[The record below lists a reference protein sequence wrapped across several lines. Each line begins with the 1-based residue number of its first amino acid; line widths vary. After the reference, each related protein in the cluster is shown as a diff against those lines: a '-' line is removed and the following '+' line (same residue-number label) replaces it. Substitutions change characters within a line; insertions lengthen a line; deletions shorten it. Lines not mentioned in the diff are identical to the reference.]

1 MLNGPL
7 RSYHL
12 AKIGK
17 KILKFASIILYFALP
32 KPKSNEMGE
41 NLVIVESPAKAKTIE
56 KFLGKGYT
64 VKSSFGHIRD
74 LKKTGLGIDIE
85 HGFLPQYEIAA
96 DKKKTVSE
104 LTAASQKADT
114 VWLASDED
122 REGEAIAWHLAETL
136 ALPQEKTRRI
146 VFHEITKNAI
156 LEAIENPRDIDMNL
170 VKAQQAR
177 RVLDRLVGFELSPI
191 LWKKIQPK
199 LSAGRVQSVALKLIV
214 DREREI
220 AAFEA
225 KPYFRVEGSF
235 LVEGS
240 QKPVRAVLDRRFDT
254 EEQACAFLERCK
266 GAQFSVASVEKKET
280 RRSPAPPFTTST
292 LQQEAA
298 RKLGFS
304 VSQTMSIA
312 QRLYEAGLI
321 TYMRTDSMNLSTL
334 ALGTTKETVVRMY
347 GADYSKVRNY
357 RTRVKGAQEAHEAIR
372 PTYVSN
378 PDIEG
383 TATEKRLY
391 NLIWKRTVAC
401 QMADAL
407 LEKTEVEICGTGMEE
422 RFLASGEQILFD
434 GFLKVYIESHDDEE
448 EDETL
453 SVLPRFGEGQLL
465 HCESIAA
472 SEKYTQHPPRYSEAS
487 LVKKLEELGIG
498 RPSTYASTVSTITTR
513 GYIIKGDKPG
523 SMQEV
528 CTLTLKDGAV
538 RRSVRQEKVG
548 AEKKKLLPENIGMV
562 VTDFL
567 AANFADILNYG
578 FTAKVEESFDKV
590 AKGKMQWNKL
600 ISDFYGPF
608 HVQVENSL
616 QDREHTRSERFIGN
630 DPVSGKPITA
640 RIGRFG
646 PLLQKGASDDP
657 ERQFVS
663 LKKGQLIESVTME
676 DALLLFALPRVVG
689 RYRDE
694 EITTAI
700 GRFGP
705 YVKYGGKF
713 VSLTKG
719 LDPYTLTE
727 AQAVALIEESQTKEK
742 QKVIA
747 DFPNAGI
754 QVLDGRYGPYLKR
767 GKENFK
773 IPKGTDPSALT
784 EEACLEI
791 ISKAEPKAKGK
802 KK

>member
-1 MLNGPL
+1 M
-7 RSYHL
+7 S
-12 AKIGK
+12 
-17 KILKFASIILYFALP
+17 
-32 KPKSNEMGE
+32 E
-41 NLVIVESPAKAKTIE
+41 NLVIVESPAKARTIE

-74 LKKTGLGIDIE
+74 LKKKGLGIDIE
-85 HGFLPQYEIAA
+85 NGFLPQYEISS

-104 LTAASQKADT
+104 LKTAAGKADT

-136 ALPQEKTRRI
+136 SLDPEKTRRI

-156 LEAIENPRDIDMNL
+156 LDAIENPRDIDMNL

-199 LSAGRVQSVALKLIV
+199 LSAGRVQSVALRLIV

-220 AAFEA
+220 SAFEA
-225 KPYFRVEGSF
+225 KPYFRVEGVF
-235 LVEGS
+235 YAEGS
-240 QKPVRAVLDRRFDT
+240 KKPIHATLDRKFDT
-254 EEQACAFLERCK
+254 EDEARAFLERCR
-266 GAQFSVASVEKKET
+266 GEEFHIASVDKREA

-298 RKLGFS
+298 RKLGYS

-334 ALGTTKETVVRMY
+334 ALGTTKEVVTRLY
-347 GADYSKVRNY
+347 GAPYAKTRNY
-357 RTRVKGAQEAHEAIR
+357 HTHTKGAQEAHEAIR

-378 PDIEG
+378 LDIEG

-401 QMADAL
+401 QMADAVV
-407 LEKTEVEICGTGMEE
+407 EKTDVEIRGSRIAEM
-422 RFLASGEQILFD
+422 FLASGEQILFD
-434 GFLKVYIESHDDEE
+434 GFLKVYIEGRDDEE
-448 EDETL
+448 SENLT
-453 SVLPRFGEGQLL
+453 VLPTLGEGQLL
-465 HCESIAA
+465 NCNQISAIQ
-472 SEKYTQHPPRYSEAS
+472 KYTQHLPRYSEAS

-498 RPSTYASTVSTITTR
+498 RPSTYASTVSTLITR

-523 SMQEV
+523 LDQEV
-528 CTLTLKDGAV
+528 CQLDLRDGQIT
-538 RRSVRQEKVG
+538 RSVRHEKTG
-548 AEKKKLLPENIGMV
+548 AEKKKLLPENIGIV

-567 AANFADILNYG
+567 AANFADILDYG
-578 FTAKVEESFDKV
+578 FTAQVEESFDKV
-590 AKGKMQWNKL
+590 AKGRLSWDKV

-608 HVQVENSL
+608 HKEVDGSL
-616 QDREHTRSERFIGN
+616 QDQEHTRSERLIGY
-630 DPVSGKPITA
+630 DPVTGKPISA

-657 ERQFVS
+657 DKQFVS
-663 LKKGQLIESVTME
+663 LRKGQLIETITLE
-676 DALLLFALPRVVG
+676 DALQLFALPRVVG
-689 RYRDE
+689 HYGDA

-705 YVKYGGKF
+705 YVKYDGHF
-713 VSLTKG
+713 VSLAKG
-719 LDPYTLTE
+719 QDPYTLTE
-727 AQAVALIEESQTKEK
+727 EQAIALIEESRNKETK
-742 QKVIA
+742 KVIA
-747 DFPNAGI
+747 DFPDAGI
-754 QVLDGRYGPYLKR
+754 QILNGRYGPYLKK
-767 GKENFK
+767 GKENYR
-773 IPKGTDPSALT
+773 IPKKQDAASLT
-784 EEACLEI
+784 LEDCLAI
-791 ISKAEPKAKGK
+791 ISKAEK

>member
-1 MLNGPL
+1 
-7 RSYHL
+7 
-12 AKIGK
+12 
-17 KILKFASIILYFALP
+17 
-32 KPKSNEMGE
+32 MGE

-74 LKKTGLGIDIE
+74 LKKKGLGIDLE
-85 HGFLPQYEIAA
+85 HGFEPQYEISS

-104 LTAASQKADT
+104 LSAAAAKADM

-136 ALPQEKTRRI
+136 GLPVEKTRRI
-146 VFHEITKNAI
+146 VFHEITKPAI
-156 LEAIENPRDIDMNL
+156 LAAIENPRDIDMNL

-220 AAFEA
+220 AAFDA
-225 KPYFRVEGSF
+225 KPFFRVEGIF
-235 LVEGS
+235 IPEGS
-240 QKPVRAVLDRRFDT
+240 KKPVHATLDRKFDT
-254 EEQACAFLERCK
+254 EEEARAFLERCK
-266 GAQFSVASVEKKET
+266 GESFRVEHIEKREA

-321 TYMRTDSMNLSTL
+321 TYMRTDSMNLSSL
-334 ALGTTKETVVRMY
+334 AIATTKETVTKLY

-357 RTRVKGAQEAHEAIR
+357 HTKVKGAQEAHEAIR

-378 PDIEG
+378 LEIEG
-383 TATEKRLY
+383 TSTEKRLY

-401 QMADAL
+401 QMADAVV
-407 LEKTEVEICGTGMEE
+407 EKTDVSICGEKIAE
-422 RFLASGEQILFD
+422 KFLVTGEQILFD
-434 GFLKVYIESHDDEE
+434 GFLKVYIEGRDDEE
-448 EDETL
+448 DEVQA
-453 SVLPRFGEGQLL
+453 VLPQLDEGQALRSQ
-465 HCESIAA
+465 SITAT
-472 SEKYTQHPPRYSEAS
+472 EKFSQHPPRYSEAS

-523 SMQEV
+523 VARQYAEM
-528 CTLTLKDGAV
+528 TLQDGV
-538 RRSVRQEKVG
+538 ITHVFKTEMVG
-548 AEKKKLLPENIGMV
+548 AEKKKLLPENIGIV

-567 AANFADILNYG
+567 AANFEDILNYG
-578 FTAKVEESFDKV
+578 FTAHVEESFDKV
-590 AKGKMQWNKL
+590 AKGQQKWDKV

-608 HVQVENSL
+608 HKEVDESL
-616 QDREHTRSERFIGN
+616 QDREHTRSERFIGI
-630 DPVSGKPITA
+630 DPATGKPISA

-646 PLLQKGASDDP
+646 PLLQRGDNDDP
-657 ERQFVS
+657 QKQFVS
-663 LKKGQLIESVTME
+663 LKKGQLIETVTLE
-676 DALLLFALPRVVG
+676 DALQLFALPRTVG
-689 RYRDE
+689 HYGDY

-705 YVKYGGKF
+705 YVKYNGKF
-713 VSLTKG
+713 VSLAKG
-719 LDPYTLTE
+719 QDPYTITE
-727 AQAVALIEESQTKEK
+727 EQAVALIEESLNKESK
-742 QKVIA
+742 RVIA
-747 DFPNAGI
+747 EFPGGI
-754 QVLDGRYGPYLKR
+754 QVLNGRYGPYIKQ
-767 GKENFK
+767 GKENYK
-773 IPKGTDPSALT
+773 IPKRTDPSTLT

-791 ISKAEPKAKGK
+791 IAKVSK

>member
-1 MLNGPL
+1 
-7 RSYHL
+7 
-12 AKIGK
+12 
-17 KILKFASIILYFALP
+17 
-32 KPKSNEMGE
+32 MGE

-74 LKKTGLGIDIE
+74 LKKKGLGIDIAN
-85 HGFLPQYEIAA
+85 GFLPEYEISS
-96 DKKKTVSE
+96 DKKKTVAE
-104 LTAASQKADT
+104 LTAAAKAAAT

-136 ALPQEKTRRI
+136 GLPVEKTRRI

-225 KPYFRVEGSF
+225 KPFFRVEGLF
-235 LVEGS
+235 YTEGS
-240 QKPVRAVLDRRFDT
+240 KKPIRATLDRKFET
-254 EEQACAFLERCK
+254 EAQARAFLERCR
-266 GAQFSVASVEKKET
+266 GEQFAVASVEKKEA

-298 RKLGFS
+298 RKLGYS

-334 ALGTTKETVVRMY
+334 ALGTTKEMVTRLY

-357 RTRVKGAQEAHEAIR
+357 HTRVKGAQEAHEAIR
-372 PTYVSN
+372 PTYVSDM
-378 PDIEG
+378 DIEG
-383 TATEKRLY
+383 TSTEKRLY

-401 QMADAL
+401 QMADAVV
-407 LEKTEVEICGTGMEE
+407 EKTEVEICGSNLEE
-422 RFLASGEQILFD
+422 KFIASGEQILFD
-434 GFLKVYIESHDDEE
+434 GFLKVYIEGTDDEE
-448 EDETL
+448 DEVQG
-453 SVLPRFGEGQLL
+453 VLPRIGQGQVLR
-465 HCESIAA
+465 CESIEAI
-472 SEKYTQHPPRYSEAS
+472 EKYTQHPPRYSEAS

-513 GYIIKGDKPG
+513 GYIIKGDKTG
-523 SMQEV
+523 TVHDTCS
-528 CTLTLKDGAV
+528 LTLRDGEI
-538 RRSVRQEKVG
+538 RRTAKQEKIG
-548 AEKKKLLPENIGMV
+548 AEKKKLLPENIGIV

-590 AKGKMQWNKL
+590 AKGRLAWDKV
-600 ISDFYGPF
+600 ISDFYTPF
-608 HVQVENSL
+608 HQEVEGSL
-616 QDREHTRSERFIGN
+616 QDREHTHAERFIGN

-646 PLLQKGASDDP
+646 PLLQKGTSEDP
-657 ERQFVS
+657 DKQFVS
-663 LKKGQLIESVTME
+663 LGKGQLIETITLEEAVK
-676 DALLLFALPRVVG
+676 LFALPRVVG
-689 RYRDE
+689 HLDGQ
-694 EITTAI
+694 EIITSS

-705 YVKYGGKF
+705 YVKYAGKF
-713 VSLTKG
+713 VSLAKG
-719 LDPYTLTE
+719 QDPYTLTE
-727 AQAVALIEESQTKEK
+727 AQAIALIEESRNKEVK
-742 QKVIA
+742 KVIA
-747 DFPNAGI
+747 DFPDSGI
-754 QVLDGRYGPYLKR
+754 QILNGRYGPYLKR
-767 GKENFK
+767 GKDNFK
-773 IPKGTDPSALT
+773 LPRKQDPATLT
-784 EEACLEI
+784 EEECLAI
-791 ISKAEPKAKGK
+791 ISKAGK

>member
-1 MLNGPL
+1 
-7 RSYHL
+7 
-12 AKIGK
+12 
-17 KILKFASIILYFALP
+17 
-32 KPKSNEMGE
+32 MGE

-74 LKKTGLGIDIE
+74 LKKKGLGIDLE
-85 HGFLPQYEIAA
+85 HGFEPQYEISS

-104 LTAASQKADT
+104 LSAAAAKADM

-136 ALPQEKTRRI
+136 GLPVEKTRRI
-146 VFHEITKNAI
+146 VFHEITKPAI
-156 LEAIENPRDIDMNL
+156 LAAIENPRDIDMNL

-220 AAFEA
+220 AAFDA
-225 KPYFRVEGSF
+225 KPFFRVEGIF
-235 LVEGS
+235 IPEGS
-240 QKPVRAVLDRRFDT
+240 KKPVHATLDRKFDT
-254 EEQACAFLERCK
+254 EEEARAFLERCK
-266 GAQFSVASVEKKET
+266 GESFRIEHIEKREA

-321 TYMRTDSMNLSTL
+321 TYMRTDSMNLSSL
-334 ALGTTKETVVRMY
+334 AIATTKETVTKLY
-347 GADYSKVRNY
+347 GAEYSKVRNY
-357 RTRVKGAQEAHEAIR
+357 HTKVKGAQEAHEAIR

-378 PDIEG
+378 LEIEG
-383 TATEKRLY
+383 TSTEKRLY

-401 QMADAL
+401 QMADAVV
-407 LEKTEVEICGTGMEE
+407 EKTDVSICGEKMAEK
-422 RFLASGEQILFD
+422 FLVTGEQILFD
-434 GFLKVYIESHDDEE
+434 GFLKVYIEGRDDEE
-448 EDETL
+448 DEVQA
-453 SVLPRFGEGQLL
+453 VLPQLDEGQALRSQ
-465 HCESIAA
+465 SITAT
-472 SEKYTQHPPRYSEAS
+472 EKFSQHPPRYSEAS

-523 SMQEV
+523 VARQYAEM
-528 CTLTLKDGAV
+528 TLQDGV
-538 RRSVRQEKVG
+538 ITHVFKTEMVG
-548 AEKKKLLPENIGMV
+548 AEKKKLLPENIGIV

-567 AANFADILNYG
+567 AANFEDILNYG
-578 FTAKVEESFDKV
+578 FTAHVEESFDKV
-590 AKGKMQWNKL
+590 AKGQQKWDKV

-608 HVQVENSL
+608 HKEVDESL
-616 QDREHTRSERFIGN
+616 QDREHTRSERFIGI
-630 DPVSGKPITA
+630 DPATGKPISA

-646 PLLQKGASDDP
+646 PLLQRGDNDDP
-657 ERQFVS
+657 QKQFVS
-663 LKKGQLIESVTME
+663 LKKGQLIETVTLE
-676 DALLLFALPRVVG
+676 DALQLFALPRTVG
-689 RYRDE
+689 HYGDY

-705 YVKYGGKF
+705 YVKYNGKF
-713 VSLTKG
+713 VSLAKG
-719 LDPYTLTE
+719 QDPYTITE
-727 AQAVALIEESQTKEK
+727 EQAVALIEESLNKESK
-742 QKVIA
+742 RVIA
-747 DFPNAGI
+747 EFPGGI
-754 QVLDGRYGPYLKR
+754 QVLNGRYGPYIKQ
-767 GKENFK
+767 GKENYK
-773 IPKGTDPSALT
+773 IPKRTDPSTLT

-791 ISKAEPKAKGK
+791 IAKVSK

>member
-1 MLNGPL
+1 M
-7 RSYHL
+7 S
-12 AKIGK
+12 
-17 KILKFASIILYFALP
+17 
-32 KPKSNEMGE
+32 E
-41 NLVIVESPAKAKTIE
+41 NLVIVESPAKARTIE

-74 LKKTGLGIDIE
+74 LKKKGLGIDIE
-85 HGFLPQYEIAA
+85 NGFLPQYEISS

-104 LTAASQKADT
+104 LKTAAGKADT

-136 ALPQEKTRRI
+136 SLDPEKTRRI

-156 LEAIENPRDIDMNL
+156 LDAIENPRDIDMNL

-199 LSAGRVQSVALKLIV
+199 LSAGRVQSVALRLIV

-220 AAFEA
+220 SAFEA
-225 KPYFRVEGSF
+225 KPYFRVEGVF
-235 LVEGS
+235 YAEGS
-240 QKPVRAVLDRRFDT
+240 KKPIHATLDRKFDT
-254 EEQACAFLERCK
+254 EDEARAFLERCR
-266 GAQFSVASVEKKET
+266 GEEFHIASVDKREA

-298 RKLGFS
+298 RKLGYS

-334 ALGTTKETVVRMY
+334 ALGTTKEVVTRLY
-347 GADYSKVRNY
+347 GAPYAKTRNY
-357 RTRVKGAQEAHEAIR
+357 HTHTKGAQEAHEAIR

-378 PDIEG
+378 LDIEG

-401 QMADAL
+401 QMADAVV
-407 LEKTEVEICGTGMEE
+407 EKTDVEIRGSRITEK
-422 RFLASGEQILFD
+422 FLASGEQILFD
-434 GFLKVYIESHDDEE
+434 GFLKVYIEGRDDEE
-448 EDETL
+448 SENLT
-453 SVLPRFGEGQLL
+453 VLPTLGEGQLL
-465 HCESIAA
+465 NCNQISAIQ
-472 SEKYTQHPPRYSEAS
+472 KYTQHLPRYSEAS

-498 RPSTYASTVSTITTR
+498 RPSTYASTVSTLITR

-523 SMQEV
+523 LDQEV
-528 CTLTLKDGAV
+528 CQLDLRDGQIT
-538 RRSVRQEKVG
+538 RSVRHEKTG
-548 AEKKKLLPENIGMV
+548 AEKKKLLPENIGIV

-567 AANFADILNYG
+567 AANFADILDYG
-578 FTAKVEESFDKV
+578 FTAQVEESFDKV
-590 AKGKMQWNKL
+590 AKGRLSWDKV

-608 HVQVENSL
+608 HKEVDGSL
-616 QDREHTRSERFIGN
+616 QDQEHTRSERLIGY
-630 DPVSGKPITA
+630 DPASGKPISA

-657 ERQFVS
+657 DKQFVS
-663 LKKGQLIESVTME
+663 LRKGQLIETITLE
-676 DALLLFALPRVVG
+676 DALQLFALPRVVG
-689 RYRDE
+689 HYGDA

-705 YVKYGGKF
+705 YVKYDGHF
-713 VSLTKG
+713 VSLAKG
-719 LDPYTLTE
+719 QDPYTLTE
-727 AQAVALIEESQTKEK
+727 EQAIALIEESRNKESK
-742 QKVIA
+742 KVIA
-747 DFPNAGI
+747 DFPDAGI
-754 QVLDGRYGPYLKR
+754 QILNGRYGPYLKK
-767 GKENFK
+767 GKENYR
-773 IPKGTDPSALT
+773 IPKKQDAASLT
-784 EEACLEI
+784 LEDCLTI
-791 ISKAEPKAKGK
+791 ISKAEK

>member
-1 MLNGPL
+1 
-7 RSYHL
+7 
-12 AKIGK
+12 
-17 KILKFASIILYFALP
+17 
-32 KPKSNEMGE
+32 MGE

-74 LKKTGLGIDIE
+74 LKKKGLGIDIA
-85 HGFLPQYEIAA
+85 HGFLPEYEISS
-96 DKKKTVSE
+96 DKKKTVAE
-104 LTAASQKADT
+104 LTAAAKAAGT

-122 REGEAIAWHLAETL
+122 REGEAIAWHLSETL
-136 ALPQEKTRRI
+136 GLPVEKTRRI
-146 VFHEITKNAI
+146 VFHEITKHAI

-225 KPYFRVEGSF
+225 KPFFRVEGIF
-235 LVEGS
+235 YAEGS
-240 QKPVRAVLDRRFDT
+240 KKPIRATLDRKFET
-254 EEQACAFLERCK
+254 EAEARAFLERCR
-266 GAQFSVASVEKKET
+266 GEQFAVASVEKKEA

-334 ALGTTKETVVRMY
+334 ALGTTKEVVTRLY

-357 RTRVKGAQEAHEAIR
+357 HTRVKGAQEAHEAIR

-378 PDIEG
+378 LDIEG
-383 TATEKRLY
+383 TSTEKRLY

-401 QMADAL
+401 QMADAVV
-407 LEKTEVEICGTGMEE
+407 EKTDVVICGSRLEE

-434 GFLKVYIESHDDEE
+434 GFLKVYIEGRDDEE
-448 EDETL
+448 DEVQG
-453 SVLPRFGEGQLL
+453 VLPRIGQGQLL
-465 HCESIAA
+465 RCESIEAA
-472 SEKYTQHPPRYSEAS
+472 EKYTQHPPRYSEAS

-523 SMQEV
+523 AVYET
-528 CTLTLKDGAV
+528 CCLKLQDDTITRTAK
-538 RRSVRQEKVG
+538 QEKVG
-548 AEKKKLLPENIGMV
+548 AEKKKLLPENIGIV

-590 AKGKMQWNKL
+590 AKGSLAWDKV
-600 ISDFYGPF
+600 ISDFYTPF
-608 HVQVENSL
+608 HQEVEGSL
-616 QDREHTRSERFIGN
+616 QDREHTHAERLIGH
-630 DPVSGKPITA
+630 DPATGKPITA

-646 PLLQKGASDDP
+646 PLLQKGAADDP
-657 ERQFVS
+657 DKQFVS
-663 LKKGQLIESVTME
+663 LGKGQLIETITLE
-676 DALLLFALPRVVG
+676 DALKLFALPRVVG
-689 RYRDE
+689 HLNGQ
-694 EITTAI
+694 EILTAI

-705 YVKYGGKF
+705 YVKYDGKF
-713 VSLTKG
+713 VSLAKG
-719 LDPYTLTE
+719 QDPYTLTE
-727 AQAVALIEESQTKEK
+727 AQAIALIEDSQNKDAK
-742 QKVIA
+742 KVIA
-747 DFPNAGI
+747 DFPGSGMQILN
-754 QVLDGRYGPYLKR
+754 GRYGPYLKR
-767 GKENFK
+767 GKDNFK
-773 IPKGTDPSALT
+773 LPKKKDPATLT
-784 EEACLEI
+784 EEECLAI
-791 ISKAEPKAKGK
+791 ISKAEK

>member
-1 MLNGPL
+1 M
-7 RSYHL
+7 S
-12 AKIGK
+12 
-17 KILKFASIILYFALP
+17 
-32 KPKSNEMGE
+32 E
-41 NLVIVESPAKAKTIE
+41 NLVIVESPAKARTIE

-74 LKKTGLGIDIE
+74 LKKKGLGIDIE
-85 HGFLPQYEIAA
+85 NGFLPQYEISS

-104 LTAASQKADT
+104 LKTAAGKADT

-136 ALPQEKTRRI
+136 SLDPEKTRRI

-156 LEAIENPRDIDMNL
+156 LDAIENPRDIDMNL

-199 LSAGRVQSVALKLIV
+199 LSAGRVQSVALRLIV

-220 AAFEA
+220 SAFEA
-225 KPYFRVEGSF
+225 KPYFRVEGVF
-235 LVEGS
+235 YAEGS
-240 QKPVRAVLDRRFDT
+240 KKPIHATLDRKFDT
-254 EEQACAFLERCK
+254 EDEARAFLERCR
-266 GAQFSVASVEKKET
+266 GEEFHIASVDKREA

-298 RKLGFS
+298 RKLGYS

-334 ALGTTKETVVRMY
+334 ALGTTKEVVTRLY
-347 GADYSKVRNY
+347 GAPYAKTRNY
-357 RTRVKGAQEAHEAIR
+357 HTHTKGAQEAHEAIR

-378 PDIEG
+378 LDIEG

-401 QMADAL
+401 QMADAVV
-407 LEKTEVEICGTGMEE
+407 EKTDVEIRGGRIAEK
-422 RFLASGEQILFD
+422 FLASGEQILFD
-434 GFLKVYIESHDDEE
+434 GFLKVYIEGRDDEE
-448 EDETL
+448 SENLT
-453 SVLPRFGEGQLL
+453 VLPTLGEGQLL
-465 HCESIAA
+465 NCNQISAIQ
-472 SEKYTQHPPRYSEAS
+472 KYTQHLPRYSEAS

-498 RPSTYASTVSTITTR
+498 RPSTYASTVSTLITR

-523 SMQEV
+523 VDQEV
-528 CTLTLKDGAV
+528 CQLDLRDGQIT
-538 RRSVRQEKVG
+538 RSVRHEKTG
-548 AEKKKLLPENIGMV
+548 AEKKKLLPENIGIV

-567 AANFADILNYG
+567 AANFADILDYG
-578 FTAKVEESFDKV
+578 FTAQVEESFDKV
-590 AKGKMQWNKL
+590 AKGRLNWDKV

-608 HVQVENSL
+608 HKEVDGSL
-616 QDREHTRSERFIGN
+616 QDQEHTRSERLIGY
-630 DPVSGKPITA
+630 DPASGKPISA

-657 ERQFVS
+657 DKQFVS
-663 LKKGQLIESVTME
+663 LRKGQLIETITLE
-676 DALLLFALPRVVG
+676 DALQLFALPRVVG
-689 RYRDE
+689 HYGDA

-705 YVKYGGKF
+705 YVKYDGHF
-713 VSLTKG
+713 VSLAKG
-719 LDPYTLTE
+719 QDPYTLTE
-727 AQAVALIEESQTKEK
+727 EQAIALIEESRNKETK
-742 QKVIA
+742 KVIA
-747 DFPNAGI
+747 DFPDAGI
-754 QVLDGRYGPYLKR
+754 QILNGRYGPYLKK
-767 GKENFK
+767 GKENYR
-773 IPKGTDPSALT
+773 IPKKQDAASLT
-784 EEACLEI
+784 LEDCLAI
-791 ISKAEPKAKGK
+791 ISKAEK

>member
-1 MLNGPL
+1 M
-7 RSYHL
+7 S
-12 AKIGK
+12 
-17 KILKFASIILYFALP
+17 
-32 KPKSNEMGE
+32 E
-41 NLVIVESPAKAKTIE
+41 NLVIVESPAKARTIE

-74 LKKTGLGIDIE
+74 LKKKGLGIDIE
-85 HGFLPQYEIAA
+85 NGFLPQYEISS

-104 LTAASQKADT
+104 LKTAAGKADT

-136 ALPQEKTRRI
+136 SLDPEKTRRI

-156 LEAIENPRDIDMNL
+156 LDAIENPRDIDMNL

-199 LSAGRVQSVALKLIV
+199 LSAGRVQSVALRLIV

-220 AAFEA
+220 SAFEA
-225 KPYFRVEGSF
+225 KPYFRVEGVF
-235 LVEGS
+235 YAEGS
-240 QKPVRAVLDRRFDT
+240 KKPIHATLDRKFDT
-254 EEQACAFLERCK
+254 EDEARAFLERCR
-266 GAQFSVASVEKKET
+266 GEEFHIASVDKREA

-298 RKLGFS
+298 RKLGYS

-334 ALGTTKETVVRMY
+334 ALGTTKEVVTRLY
-347 GADYSKVRNY
+347 GAPYAKTRNY
-357 RTRVKGAQEAHEAIR
+357 HTHTKGAQEAHEAIR

-378 PDIEG
+378 LDIEG

-401 QMADAL
+401 QMADAVV
-407 LEKTEVEICGTGMEE
+407 EKTDVEIRGGRITEK
-422 RFLASGEQILFD
+422 FLASGEQILFD
-434 GFLKVYIESHDDEE
+434 GFLKVYIEGRDDEE
-448 EDETL
+448 SENLT
-453 SVLPRFGEGQLL
+453 VLPTLGEGQLL
-465 HCESIAA
+465 NCNQISAIQ
-472 SEKYTQHPPRYSEAS
+472 KYTQHLPRYSEAS

-498 RPSTYASTVSTITTR
+498 RPSTYASTVSTLITR

-523 SMQEV
+523 VDQEV
-528 CTLTLKDGAV
+528 CQLDLRDGQIT
-538 RRSVRQEKVG
+538 RSVRHEKTG
-548 AEKKKLLPENIGMV
+548 AEKKKLLPENIGIV

-567 AANFADILNYG
+567 AANFADILDYG
-578 FTAKVEESFDKV
+578 FTAQVEESFDKV
-590 AKGKMQWNKL
+590 AKGRLSWDKV

-608 HVQVENSL
+608 HKEVDGSL
-616 QDREHTRSERFIGN
+616 QDQEHTRSERLIGY
-630 DPVSGKPITA
+630 DPVTGKPISA

-657 ERQFVS
+657 DKQFVS
-663 LKKGQLIESVTME
+663 LRKGQLIETITLE
-676 DALLLFALPRVVG
+676 DALQLFALPRVVG
-689 RYRDE
+689 HYGDA

-705 YVKYGGKF
+705 YVKYDGHF
-713 VSLTKG
+713 VSLAKG
-719 LDPYTLTE
+719 QDPYTLTE
-727 AQAVALIEESQTKEK
+727 EQAIALIEESRNKETK
-742 QKVIA
+742 KVIA
-747 DFPNAGI
+747 DFPDAGI
-754 QVLDGRYGPYLKR
+754 QILNGRYGPYLKK
-767 GKENFK
+767 GKENYR
-773 IPKGTDPSALT
+773 IPKKQDAASLT
-784 EEACLEI
+784 LEDCLAI
-791 ISKAEPKAKGK
+791 ISKAEK

>member
-1 MLNGPL
+1 
-7 RSYHL
+7 
-12 AKIGK
+12 
-17 KILKFASIILYFALP
+17 
-32 KPKSNEMGE
+32 MGE
-41 NLVIVESPAKAKTIE
+41 NLVIVESPAKARTIE

-74 LKKTGLGIDIE
+74 LKKKGLGIDIE
-85 HGFLPQYEIAA
+85 NGFLPQYEISS

-104 LTAASQKADT
+104 LKTAAGKADT

-136 ALPQEKTRRI
+136 SLDPEKTRRI

-156 LEAIENPRDIDMNL
+156 LDAIENPRDIDMNL

-199 LSAGRVQSVALKLIV
+199 LSAGRVQSVALRLIV

-220 AAFEA
+220 SAFEA
-225 KPYFRVEGSF
+225 KPYFRVEGVF
-235 LVEGS
+235 YAEGS
-240 QKPVRAVLDRRFDT
+240 KKPIHATLDRKFDT
-254 EEQACAFLERCK
+254 EDEARAFLERCR
-266 GAQFSVASVEKKET
+266 GEEFHIASVDKREA

-298 RKLGFS
+298 RKLGYS

-334 ALGTTKETVVRMY
+334 ALGTTKEVVTRLY
-347 GADYSKVRNY
+347 GAPYAKTRNY
-357 RTRVKGAQEAHEAIR
+357 HTHTKGAQEAHEAIR

-378 PDIEG
+378 LDIEG

-401 QMADAL
+401 QMADAVV
-407 LEKTEVEICGTGMEE
+407 EKTDVEIRGSRIAEK
-422 RFLASGEQILFD
+422 FLASGEQILFD
-434 GFLKVYIESHDDEE
+434 GFLKVYIEGRDDEE
-448 EDETL
+448 SENLT
-453 SVLPRFGEGQLL
+453 VLPTLGEGQLL
-465 HCESIAA
+465 NCNQISAIQ
-472 SEKYTQHPPRYSEAS
+472 KYTQHLPRYSEAS

-498 RPSTYASTVSTITTR
+498 RPSTYASTVSTLITR

-523 SMQEV
+523 VDQEV
-528 CTLTLKDGAV
+528 CQLDLRDGQIT
-538 RRSVRQEKVG
+538 RSVRHEKTG
-548 AEKKKLLPENIGMV
+548 AEKKKLLPENIGIV

-567 AANFADILNYG
+567 AANFADILDYG
-578 FTAKVEESFDKV
+578 FTAQVEESFDKV
-590 AKGKMQWNKL
+590 AKGRLSWDKV

-608 HVQVENSL
+608 HKEVDGSL
-616 QDREHTRSERFIGN
+616 QDQEHTRSERLIGY
-630 DPVSGKPITA
+630 DPVSGKPISA

-657 ERQFVS
+657 DKQFVS
-663 LKKGQLIESVTME
+663 LRKGQLIETITLE
-676 DALLLFALPRVVG
+676 DALQLFALPRVVG
-689 RYRDE
+689 HYGDA

-705 YVKYGGKF
+705 YVKYDGHF
-713 VSLTKG
+713 VSLAKG
-719 LDPYTLTE
+719 QDPYTLTE
-727 AQAVALIEESQTKEK
+727 EQAIALIEESRNKETK
-742 QKVIA
+742 KVIA
-747 DFPNAGI
+747 DFTDAGI
-754 QVLDGRYGPYLKR
+754 QILNGRYGPYLKK
-767 GKENFK
+767 GKENYR
-773 IPKGTDPSALT
+773 IPKKQDAASLT
-784 EEACLEI
+784 LEDCLAI
-791 ISKAEPKAKGK
+791 ISKAEK

>member
-1 MLNGPL
+1 
-7 RSYHL
+7 
-12 AKIGK
+12 
-17 KILKFASIILYFALP
+17 
-32 KPKSNEMGE
+32 MGE

-74 LKKTGLGIDIE
+74 LKKKGLGIDIAN
-85 HGFLPQYEIAA
+85 GFLPEYEISS
-96 DKKKTVSE
+96 DKKKTVAE
-104 LTAASQKADT
+104 LTAAAKAAAT

-136 ALPQEKTRRI
+136 GLPVEKTRRI

-177 RVLDRLVGFELSPI
+177 RVPDRLVGFELSPI

-225 KPYFRVEGSF
+225 KPFFRVEGLF
-235 LVEGS
+235 FTEGS
-240 QKPVRAVLDRRFDT
+240 KKPIRATLDRKFET
-254 EEQACAFLERCK
+254 EAQARAFLERCR
-266 GAQFSVASVEKKET
+266 GEQFAVASVEKKEA

-298 RKLGFS
+298 RKLGYS

-334 ALGTTKETVVRMY
+334 ALGTAKEMVTRLY

-357 RTRVKGAQEAHEAIR
+357 HTRVKGAQEAHEAIR

-378 PDIEG
+378 MDIEG
-383 TATEKRLY
+383 TSTEKRLY

-401 QMADAL
+401 QMADAVV
-407 LEKTEVEICGTGMEE
+407 EKTEVEICGSKLEE
-422 RFLASGEQILFD
+422 KFIASGEQILFD
-434 GFLKVYIESHDDEE
+434 GFLKVYIEGTDDEE
-448 EDETL
+448 DEVQG
-453 SVLPRFGEGQLL
+453 VLPRIGQGQVLR
-465 HCESIAA
+465 CESIEAT
-472 SEKYTQHPPRYSEAS
+472 EKYTQHPPRYSEAS

-523 SMQEV
+523 TV
-528 CTLTLKDGAV
+528 YNTCTLTLREGEI
-538 RRSVRQEKVG
+538 RRTAKQEKIG
-548 AEKKKLLPENIGMV
+548 AEKKKLLPENIGIV

-590 AKGKMQWNKL
+590 AKGRLAWDKV
-600 ISDFYGPF
+600 ISDFYTPF
-608 HVQVENSL
+608 HQEVEGSL
-616 QDREHTRSERFIGN
+616 QDREHTHAERLIGN

-646 PLLQKGASDDP
+646 PLLQKGTSEDP
-657 ERQFVS
+657 DKQFVS
-663 LKKGQLIESVTME
+663 LGKGQLIETITLEEAVK
-676 DALLLFALPRVVG
+676 LFALPRVVG
-689 RYRDE
+689 QLDGQ
-694 EITTAI
+694 EIITSS

-705 YVKYGGKF
+705 YVKYAGKF
-713 VSLTKG
+713 VSLAKG
-719 LDPYTLTE
+719 QDPYTLTE
-727 AQAVALIEESQTKEK
+727 AQAIALIEESRNKDVK
-742 QKVIA
+742 KVIA
-747 DFPNAGI
+747 DFPNSGI
-754 QVLDGRYGPYLKR
+754 QILNGRYGPYLKR
-767 GKENFK
+767 GKDNFK
-773 IPKGTDPSALT
+773 LPRKQDPATLT
-784 EEACLEI
+784 EEECLAI
-791 ISKAEPKAKGK
+791 ISKAGK

>member
-1 MLNGPL
+1 
-7 RSYHL
+7 
-12 AKIGK
+12 
-17 KILKFASIILYFALP
+17 
-32 KPKSNEMGE
+32 MGE

-74 LKKTGLGIDIE
+74 LKKKGLGIDIAN
-85 HGFLPQYEIAA
+85 GFLPEYEISS
-96 DKKKTVSE
+96 DKKKTVAE
-104 LTAASQKADT
+104 LTAAAKAAAT

-136 ALPQEKTRRI
+136 GLPVEKTRRI

-225 KPYFRVEGSF
+225 KPFFRVEGLF
-235 LVEGS
+235 FTEGS
-240 QKPVRAVLDRRFDT
+240 KKPIRATLDRKFET
-254 EEQACAFLERCK
+254 EAQARAFLERCR
-266 GAQFSVASVEKKET
+266 GEQFAVASVEKKEA

-298 RKLGFS
+298 RKLGYS

-334 ALGTTKETVVRMY
+334 ALGTTKEMVTRLY

-357 RTRVKGAQEAHEAIR
+357 HTRVKGAQEAHEAIR

-378 PDIEG
+378 MDIEG
-383 TATEKRLY
+383 TSTEKRLY

-401 QMADAL
+401 QMADAVV
-407 LEKTEVEICGTGMEE
+407 EKTEVEICGSKLEE
-422 RFLASGEQILFD
+422 KFIASGEQILFD
-434 GFLKVYIESHDDEE
+434 GFLKVYIEGTDDEE
-448 EDETL
+448 DEVQG
-453 SVLPRFGEGQLL
+453 VLPHIGQGQVLR
-465 HCESIAA
+465 CESIEAT
-472 SEKYTQHPPRYSEAS
+472 EKYTQHPPRYSEAS

-523 SMQEV
+523 TVHDTCS
-528 CTLTLKDGAV
+528 LTLRDGEI
-538 RRSVRQEKVG
+538 RRAAKQEKIG
-548 AEKKKLLPENIGMV
+548 AEKKKLLPENIGIV

-590 AKGKMQWNKL
+590 AKGRLAWDKV
-600 ISDFYGPF
+600 ISDFYTPF
-608 HVQVENSL
+608 HQEVEGSL
-616 QDREHTRSERFIGN
+616 QDREHTHAERLIGN

-646 PLLQKGASDDP
+646 PLLQKGTSDDP
-657 ERQFVS
+657 DKQFVS
-663 LKKGQLIESVTME
+663 LGKGQLIETITLEEAVK
-676 DALLLFALPRVVG
+676 LFALPRVVG
-689 RYRDE
+689 HLDGQ
-694 EITTAI
+694 EIITSS

-705 YVKYGGKF
+705 YLKYDGKF
-713 VSLTKG
+713 VSLAKG
-719 LDPYTLTE
+719 QDPYTLTE
-727 AQAVALIEESQTKEK
+727 AQAIALIEESRNKDVK
-742 QKVIA
+742 KVIA
-747 DFPNAGI
+747 DFPNSGI
-754 QVLDGRYGPYLKR
+754 QILNGRYGPYLKR
-767 GKENFK
+767 GKDNFK
-773 IPKGTDPSALT
+773 LPRKQDPATLT
-784 EEACLEI
+784 EEECLAI
-791 ISKAEPKAKGK
+791 ISKAGK

>member
-1 MLNGPL
+1 M
-7 RSYHL
+7 S
-12 AKIGK
+12 
-17 KILKFASIILYFALP
+17 
-32 KPKSNEMGE
+32 E
-41 NLVIVESPAKAKTIE
+41 NLVIVESPAKARTIE

-74 LKKTGLGIDIE
+74 LKKKGLGIDIE
-85 HGFLPQYEIAA
+85 NGFLPQYEISS

-104 LTAASQKADT
+104 LKTAAGKADT

-136 ALPQEKTRRI
+136 SLDPEKTRRI

-156 LEAIENPRDIDMNL
+156 LDAIENPRDIDMNL

-199 LSAGRVQSVALKLIV
+199 LSAGRVQSVALRLIV

-220 AAFEA
+220 SAFEA
-225 KPYFRVEGSF
+225 KPYFRVEGVF
-235 LVEGS
+235 YAEGS
-240 QKPVRAVLDRRFDT
+240 KKPIHATLDRKFDT
-254 EEQACAFLERCK
+254 EDEARAFLERCR
-266 GAQFSVASVEKKET
+266 GEEFHIASVDKREA

-298 RKLGFS
+298 RKLGYS

-334 ALGTTKETVVRMY
+334 ALGTTKEVVTRLY
-347 GADYSKVRNY
+347 GAPYAKTRNY
-357 RTRVKGAQEAHEAIR
+357 HTHTKGAQEAHEAIR

-378 PDIEG
+378 LDIEG

-401 QMADAL
+401 QMADAVV
-407 LEKTEVEICGTGMEE
+407 EKTDVEIRGGRITEK
-422 RFLASGEQILFD
+422 FLASGEQILFD
-434 GFLKVYIESHDDEE
+434 GFLKVYIEGRDDEE
-448 EDETL
+448 SENLT
-453 SVLPRFGEGQLL
+453 VLPTLGEGQLL
-465 HCESIAA
+465 NCNQISAIQ
-472 SEKYTQHPPRYSEAS
+472 KYTQHLPRYSEAS

-498 RPSTYASTVSTITTR
+498 RPSTYASTVSTLITR

-523 SMQEV
+523 LDQEV
-528 CTLTLKDGAV
+528 CQLDLRDGQIT
-538 RRSVRQEKVG
+538 RSVRHEKTG
-548 AEKKKLLPENIGMV
+548 AEKKKLLPENIGIV

-567 AANFADILNYG
+567 AANFADILDYG
-578 FTAKVEESFDKV
+578 FTAQVEESFDKV
-590 AKGKMQWNKL
+590 AKGRLSWDKV

-608 HVQVENSL
+608 HKEVDGSL
-616 QDREHTRSERFIGN
+616 QDQEHTRSERLIGY
-630 DPVSGKPITA
+630 DPASGKPISA

-646 PLLQKGASDDP
+646 PLLQKGTSDDP
-657 ERQFVS
+657 DKQFVS
-663 LKKGQLIESVTME
+663 LRKGQLIETITLE
-676 DALLLFALPRVVG
+676 DALQLFALPRVVG
-689 RYRDE
+689 HYGDA

-705 YVKYGGKF
+705 YVKYDGHF
-713 VSLTKG
+713 VSLAKG
-719 LDPYTLTE
+719 QDPYTLTE
-727 AQAVALIEESQTKEK
+727 EQAIALIEESRNKETK
-742 QKVIA
+742 KVIA
-747 DFPNAGI
+747 DFPDAGI
-754 QVLDGRYGPYLKR
+754 QILNGRYGPYLKK
-767 GKENFK
+767 GKENYR
-773 IPKGTDPSALT
+773 IPKKQDAASLT
-784 EEACLEI
+784 LEDCLAI
-791 ISKAEPKAKGK
+791 ISKAEK

>member
-1 MLNGPL
+1 M
-7 RSYHL
+7 S
-12 AKIGK
+12 
-17 KILKFASIILYFALP
+17 
-32 KPKSNEMGE
+32 E
-41 NLVIVESPAKAKTIE
+41 NLVIVESPAKARTIE

-74 LKKTGLGIDIE
+74 LKKKGLGIDIE
-85 HGFLPQYEIAA
+85 NGFLPQYEISS

-104 LTAASQKADT
+104 LKTAAGKAET

-136 ALPQEKTRRI
+136 SLDPEKTRRI

-156 LEAIENPRDIDMNL
+156 LDAIENPRDIDMNL

-199 LSAGRVQSVALKLIV
+199 LSAGRVQSVALRLIV

-220 AAFEA
+220 SAFEA
-225 KPYFRVEGSF
+225 KPYFRVEGVF
-235 LVEGS
+235 YAEGS
-240 QKPVRAVLDRRFDT
+240 KKPIHATLDRKFDT
-254 EEQACAFLERCK
+254 EDEARAFLERCR
-266 GAQFSVASVEKKET
+266 GEEFHIASVDKREA

-298 RKLGFS
+298 RKLGYS

-334 ALGTTKETVVRMY
+334 ALGTTKEVVTRLY
-347 GADYSKVRNY
+347 GAPYAKTRNY
-357 RTRVKGAQEAHEAIR
+357 HTHTKGAQEAHEAIR

-378 PDIEG
+378 LDIEG

-401 QMADAL
+401 QMADAVV
-407 LEKTEVEICGTGMEE
+407 EKTDVEIRGSRIAEK
-422 RFLASGEQILFD
+422 FLASGEQILFD
-434 GFLKVYIESHDDEE
+434 GFLKVYIEGRDDEE
-448 EDETL
+448 SENLT
-453 SVLPRFGEGQLL
+453 VLPTLGEGQLL
-465 HCESIAA
+465 NCNQISAVQ
-472 SEKYTQHPPRYSEAS
+472 KYTQHLPRYSEAS

-498 RPSTYASTVSTITTR
+498 RPSTYASTVSTLITR

-523 SMQEV
+523 LDQEV
-528 CTLTLKDGAV
+528 CQLDLRDGQIT
-538 RRSVRQEKVG
+538 RSVRHEKTG
-548 AEKKKLLPENIGMV
+548 AEKKKLLPENIGIV

-567 AANFADILNYG
+567 AANFADILDYG
-578 FTAKVEESFDKV
+578 FTAQVEESFDKV
-590 AKGKMQWNKL
+590 AKGRLSWDKV

-608 HVQVENSL
+608 HKEVDGSL
-616 QDREHTRSERFIGN
+616 QDQEHTRSERLIGY
-630 DPVSGKPITA
+630 DPVTGKPISA

-657 ERQFVS
+657 DKQFVS
-663 LKKGQLIESVTME
+663 LRKGQLIETITLE
-676 DALLLFALPRVVG
+676 DALQLFALPRVVG
-689 RYRDE
+689 HYGDA

-705 YVKYGGKF
+705 YVKYDGHF
-713 VSLTKG
+713 VSLAKG
-719 LDPYTLTE
+719 QDPYTLTE
-727 AQAVALIEESQTKEK
+727 EQAIALIEESRNKETK
-742 QKVIA
+742 KVIA
-747 DFPNAGI
+747 DFPDAGI
-754 QVLDGRYGPYLKR
+754 QILNGRYGPYLKK
-767 GKENFK
+767 GKENYR
-773 IPKGTDPSALT
+773 IPKKQDAASLT
-784 EEACLEI
+784 LEDCLAI
-791 ISKAEPKAKGK
+791 ISKAEK

>member
-1 MLNGPL
+1 M
-7 RSYHL
+7 S
-12 AKIGK
+12 
-17 KILKFASIILYFALP
+17 
-32 KPKSNEMGE
+32 E
-41 NLVIVESPAKAKTIE
+41 NLVIVESPAKARTIE

-74 LKKTGLGIDIE
+74 LKKKGLGIDIE
-85 HGFLPQYEIAA
+85 NGFLPQYEISS

-104 LTAASQKADT
+104 LKTAAGKADT

-136 ALPQEKTRRI
+136 SLDPEKTRRI

-156 LEAIENPRDIDMNL
+156 LDAIENPRDIDMNL

-199 LSAGRVQSVALKLIV
+199 LSAGRVQSVALRLIV

-220 AAFEA
+220 SAFEA
-225 KPYFRVEGSF
+225 KPYFRVEGVF
-235 LVEGS
+235 YAEGS
-240 QKPVRAVLDRRFDT
+240 KKPIHATLDRKFDT
-254 EEQACAFLERCK
+254 EDEARAFLERCR
-266 GAQFSVASVEKKET
+266 GEEFHIASVDKREA

-298 RKLGFS
+298 RKLGYS

-334 ALGTTKETVVRMY
+334 ALGTTKEVVTRLY
-347 GADYSKVRNY
+347 GAPYAKTRNY
-357 RTRVKGAQEAHEAIR
+357 HTHTKGAQEAHEAIR

-378 PDIEG
+378 LDIEG

-401 QMADAL
+401 QMADAVV
-407 LEKTEVEICGTGMEE
+407 EKTDVEIRGSRIAEK
-422 RFLASGEQILFD
+422 FLASGEQILFD
-434 GFLKVYIESHDDEE
+434 GFLKVYIEGRDDEE
-448 EDETL
+448 SENLT
-453 SVLPRFGEGQLL
+453 VLPTLGEGQLL
-465 HCESIAA
+465 NCNQISAIQ
-472 SEKYTQHPPRYSEAS
+472 KYTQHLPRYSEAS

-498 RPSTYASTVSTITTR
+498 RPSTYASTVSTLITR

-523 SMQEV
+523 VDQEV
-528 CTLTLKDGAV
+528 CQLDLRDGQIT
-538 RRSVRQEKVG
+538 RSVRHEKTG
-548 AEKKKLLPENIGMV
+548 AEKKKLLPENIGIV

-567 AANFADILNYG
+567 AANFADILDYG
-578 FTAKVEESFDKV
+578 FTAQVEESFDKV
-590 AKGKMQWNKL
+590 AKGRLSWDKV

-608 HVQVENSL
+608 HKEVDGSL
-616 QDREHTRSERFIGN
+616 QDQEHTRSERLIGY
-630 DPVSGKPITA
+630 DPVTGKPISA

-646 PLLQKGASDDP
+646 PLLQKGTSDDP
-657 ERQFVS
+657 DKQFVS
-663 LKKGQLIESVTME
+663 LRKGQLIETITLE
-676 DALLLFALPRVVG
+676 DALQLFALPRVVG
-689 RYRDE
+689 HYGDA

-705 YVKYGGKF
+705 YVKYDGHF
-713 VSLTKG
+713 VSLAKG
-719 LDPYTLTE
+719 QDPYTLTE
-727 AQAVALIEESQTKEK
+727 EQAIALIEESRNKETK
-742 QKVIA
+742 KVIA
-747 DFPNAGI
+747 DFPDAGI
-754 QVLDGRYGPYLKR
+754 QILNGRYGPYLKK
-767 GKENFK
+767 GKENYR
-773 IPKGTDPSALT
+773 IPKKQDAASLT
-784 EEACLEI
+784 LEDCLAI
-791 ISKAEPKAKGK
+791 ISKAEK

>member
-1 MLNGPL
+1 M
-7 RSYHL
+7 S
-12 AKIGK
+12 
-17 KILKFASIILYFALP
+17 
-32 KPKSNEMGE
+32 E
-41 NLVIVESPAKAKTIE
+41 NLVIVESPAKARTIE

-74 LKKTGLGIDIE
+74 LKKKGLGIDIE
-85 HGFLPQYEIAA
+85 NGFLPQYEISS

-104 LTAASQKADT
+104 LKTAAGKADT

-136 ALPQEKTRRI
+136 SLDPEKTRRI

-156 LEAIENPRDIDMNL
+156 LDAIENPRDIDMNL

-199 LSAGRVQSVALKLIV
+199 LSAGRVQSVALRLIV

-220 AAFEA
+220 SAFEA
-225 KPYFRVEGSF
+225 KPYFRVEGVF
-235 LVEGS
+235 YAEGS
-240 QKPVRAVLDRRFDT
+240 KKPIHATLDRKFDT
-254 EEQACAFLERCK
+254 EDEARAFLERCR
-266 GAQFSVASVEKKET
+266 GEEFHIASVDKREA

-298 RKLGFS
+298 RKLGYS

-334 ALGTTKETVVRMY
+334 ALGTTKEVVTRLY
-347 GADYSKVRNY
+347 GAPYAKTRNY
-357 RTRVKGAQEAHEAIR
+357 HTHTKGAQEAHEAIR

-378 PDIEG
+378 LDIEG

-401 QMADAL
+401 QMADAVV
-407 LEKTEVEICGTGMEE
+407 EKTDVEIRGSRIAEK
-422 RFLASGEQILFD
+422 FLASGEQILFD
-434 GFLKVYIESHDDEE
+434 GFLKVYIEGRDDEE
-448 EDETL
+448 SENLT
-453 SVLPRFGEGQLL
+453 VLPTLGEGQLL
-465 HCESIAA
+465 NCNQISAIQ
-472 SEKYTQHPPRYSEAS
+472 KYTQHLPRYSEAS

-498 RPSTYASTVSTITTR
+498 RPSTYASTVSTLITR

-523 SMQEV
+523 VDQEV
-528 CTLTLKDGAV
+528 CQLDLRDGQIT
-538 RRSVRQEKVG
+538 RSVRHEKTG
-548 AEKKKLLPENIGMV
+548 AEKKKLLPENIGIV

-567 AANFADILNYG
+567 AANFADILDYG
-578 FTAKVEESFDKV
+578 FTAQVEESFDKV
-590 AKGKMQWNKL
+590 AKGRLSWDKV

-608 HVQVENSL
+608 HKEVDGSL
-616 QDREHTRSERFIGN
+616 QDQEHTRSERLIGY
-630 DPVSGKPITA
+630 DPVSGKPISA

-657 ERQFVS
+657 DKQFVS
-663 LKKGQLIESVTME
+663 LRKGQLIETITLE
-676 DALLLFALPRVVG
+676 DALQLFALPRVVG
-689 RYRDE
+689 HYGDA

-705 YVKYGGKF
+705 YVKYDGHF
-713 VSLTKG
+713 VSLAKG
-719 LDPYTLTE
+719 QDPYTLTE
-727 AQAVALIEESQTKEK
+727 EQAIALIEESRNKETK
-742 QKVIA
+742 KVIA
-747 DFPNAGI
+747 DFPDAGI
-754 QVLDGRYGPYLKR
+754 QILNGRYGPYLKK
-767 GKENFK
+767 GKENYR
-773 IPKGTDPSALT
+773 IPKKQDAASLT
-784 EEACLEI
+784 LEDCLAI
-791 ISKAEPKAKGK
+791 ISKAEK

>member
-1 MLNGPL
+1 
-7 RSYHL
+7 
-12 AKIGK
+12 
-17 KILKFASIILYFALP
+17 
-32 KPKSNEMGE
+32 MGE

-74 LKKTGLGIDIE
+74 LKKKGLGIDIAN
-85 HGFLPQYEIAA
+85 GFLPEYEISS
-96 DKKKTVSE
+96 DKKKTVAE
-104 LTAASQKADT
+104 LTAAAKAAAT

-122 REGEAIAWHLAETL
+122 REGEAIAWHLSETL
-136 ALPQEKTRRI
+136 GLPVEKTRRI

-225 KPYFRVEGSF
+225 KPFFRVEGLF
-235 LVEGS
+235 YTEGS
-240 QKPVRAVLDRRFDT
+240 KKPIRATLDRKFET
-254 EEQACAFLERCK
+254 EAQARAFLERCR
-266 GAQFSVASVEKKET
+266 GEQFAVASVEKKEA

-298 RKLGFS
+298 RKLGYS

-334 ALGTTKETVVRMY
+334 ALGTTKEMVTRLY

-357 RTRVKGAQEAHEAIR
+357 HTRVKGAQEAHEAIR

-378 PDIEG
+378 MDIEG
-383 TATEKRLY
+383 TSTEKRLY

-401 QMADAL
+401 QMADAVV
-407 LEKTEVEICGTGMEE
+407 EKTEVEICGSILEE
-422 RFLASGEQILFD
+422 KFIASGEQILFD
-434 GFLKVYIESHDDEE
+434 GFLKVYIEGTDDEE
-448 EDETL
+448 DEVQG
-453 SVLPRFGEGQLL
+453 VLPRIGQGQVLR
-465 HCESIAA
+465 CESIEAT
-472 SEKYTQHPPRYSEAS
+472 EKYTQHPPRYSEAS

-523 SMQEV
+523 TVHDTCS
-528 CTLTLKDGAV
+528 LTLRDGEI
-538 RRSVRQEKVG
+538 RRTAKQEKIG
-548 AEKKKLLPENIGMV
+548 AEKKKLLPENIGIV

-590 AKGKMQWNKL
+590 AKGRLAWDKV
-600 ISDFYGPF
+600 ISDFYTPF
-608 HVQVENSL
+608 HQEVEGSL
-616 QDREHTRSERFIGN
+616 QDREHTHAERLIGN

-646 PLLQKGASDDP
+646 PLLQKGTTDDP
-657 ERQFVS
+657 DKQFVS
-663 LKKGQLIESVTME
+663 LGKGQLIETITLEEAVK
-676 DALLLFALPRVVG
+676 LFALPRVVG
-689 RYRDE
+689 HLDGQ
-694 EITTAI
+694 EIITSS

-705 YVKYGGKF
+705 YVKYAGKF
-713 VSLTKG
+713 VSLAKG
-719 LDPYTLTE
+719 QDPYTLTE
-727 AQAVALIEESQTKEK
+727 AQAIALIEESRNKEVK
-742 QKVIA
+742 KVIA
-747 DFPNAGI
+747 DFPDSGI
-754 QVLDGRYGPYLKR
+754 QILNGRYGPYLKR
-767 GKENFK
+767 GKDNFK
-773 IPKGTDPSALT
+773 LPRKQDPATLT
-784 EEACLEI
+784 EEECLAI
-791 ISKAEPKAKGK
+791 ISKAGK

>member
-1 MLNGPL
+1 M
-7 RSYHL
+7 S
-12 AKIGK
+12 
-17 KILKFASIILYFALP
+17 
-32 KPKSNEMGE
+32 E
-41 NLVIVESPAKAKTIE
+41 NLVIVESPAKARTIE

-74 LKKTGLGIDIE
+74 LKKKGLGIDIE
-85 HGFLPQYEIAA
+85 NGFLPQYEISS

-104 LTAASQKADT
+104 LKTAAGKADT

-136 ALPQEKTRRI
+136 SLDPEKTRRI

-156 LEAIENPRDIDMNL
+156 LDAIENPRDIDMNL

-199 LSAGRVQSVALKLIV
+199 LSAGRVQSVALRLIV

-220 AAFEA
+220 SAFEA
-225 KPYFRVEGSF
+225 KPYFRVEGVF
-235 LVEGS
+235 YAEGS
-240 QKPVRAVLDRRFDT
+240 KKPIHATLDRKFDT
-254 EEQACAFLERCK
+254 EDEARAFLERCR
-266 GAQFSVASVEKKET
+266 GEEFHIASVDKREA

-298 RKLGFS
+298 RKLGYS

-334 ALGTTKETVVRMY
+334 ALGTTKEVVTRLY
-347 GADYSKVRNY
+347 GAPYAKTRNY
-357 RTRVKGAQEAHEAIR
+357 HTHTKGAQEAHEAIR

-378 PDIEG
+378 LDIEG

-401 QMADAL
+401 QMADAVV
-407 LEKTEVEICGTGMEE
+407 EKTDVEIRGSRIAEK
-422 RFLASGEQILFD
+422 FLASGEQILFD
-434 GFLKVYIESHDDEE
+434 GFLKVYIEGRDDEE
-448 EDETL
+448 SENLT
-453 SVLPRFGEGQLL
+453 VLPTLGEGQLL
-465 HCESIAA
+465 NCNQISAIQ
-472 SEKYTQHPPRYSEAS
+472 KYTQHLPRYSEAS

-498 RPSTYASTVSTITTR
+498 RPSTYASTVSTLITR

-523 SMQEV
+523 VDQEV
-528 CTLTLKDGAV
+528 CQLDLRDGQIT
-538 RRSVRQEKVG
+538 RSVRHEKTG
-548 AEKKKLLPENIGMV
+548 AEKKKLLPENIGIV

-567 AANFADILNYG
+567 AANFADILDYG
-578 FTAKVEESFDKV
+578 FTAQVEESFDKV
-590 AKGKMQWNKL
+590 AKGRLSWDKV

-608 HVQVENSL
+608 HKEVDGSL
-616 QDREHTRSERFIGN
+616 QDQEHTRSERLIGY
-630 DPVSGKPITA
+630 DPASGKPISA

-646 PLLQKGASDDP
+646 PLLQKGTSDDP
-657 ERQFVS
+657 DKQFVS
-663 LKKGQLIESVTME
+663 LRKGQLIETITLE
-676 DALLLFALPRVVG
+676 DALQLFALPRVVG
-689 RYRDE
+689 HYGDA

-705 YVKYGGKF
+705 YVKYDGHF
-713 VSLTKG
+713 VSLAKG
-719 LDPYTLTE
+719 QDPYTLTE
-727 AQAVALIEESQTKEK
+727 EQAIALIEESRNKETK
-742 QKVIA
+742 KVIA
-747 DFPNAGI
+747 DFTDAGI
-754 QVLDGRYGPYLKR
+754 QILNGRYGPYLKK
-767 GKENFK
+767 GKENYR
-773 IPKGTDPSALT
+773 IPKKQDAASLT
-784 EEACLEI
+784 LEDCLAI
-791 ISKAEPKAKGK
+791 ISKAEK